1 VAAIF
6 NNFGNLELA
15 TGNPKWATDNF
26 NKAMQIWVEG
36 GDATA
41 IQLAITHLCMGRVH
55 TLRRNI
61 SDALKSTSL
70 AETLFLRTMGADKGF
85 MAKYRFQRPPSTPK
99 KKKKKKKRKGITK
112 LTI

>member
-1 VAAIF
+1 VAAIY

-15 TGNPKWATDNF
+15 TGNPKSATENY
-26 NKAMQIWVEG
+26 NRAMQIWVAG

-41 IQLAITHLCMGRVH
+41 IQLAITHLCMGRVP

-61 SDALKSTSL
+61 SEALKSTSI

-85 MAKYRFQRPPSTPK
+85 MAKYRFQRPPPHTK
-99 KKKKKKKRKGITK
+99 KGITR
-112 LTI
+112 LTA

>member
-1 VAAIF
+1 VAAIY

-15 TGNPKWATDNF
+15 TGNPKWATENY
-26 NKAMQIWVEG
+26 NRAMQIWVAG

-61 SDALKSTSL
+61 SEAFKSTSI
-70 AETLFLRTMGADKGF
+70 AETLLLRTMGADKGF
-85 MAKYRFQRPPSTPK
+85 MAKYRFQRPPHHTQ
-99 KKKKKKKRKGITK
+99 KRELPG
-112 LTI
+112 